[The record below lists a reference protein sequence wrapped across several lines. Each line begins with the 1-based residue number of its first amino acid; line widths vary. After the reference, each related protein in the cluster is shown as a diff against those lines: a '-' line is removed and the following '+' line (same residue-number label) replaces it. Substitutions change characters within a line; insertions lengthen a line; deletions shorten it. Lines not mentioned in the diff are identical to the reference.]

1 MPPMAEATEDPP
13 KRRRRE
19 HDWDAYGVVIASL
32 VGLLAI
38 LVSGYTAYLQRK
50 QVRAQVWPR
59 VELSRNGGQGSIM
72 ATNNGIGPARVKGV
86 RITVDGRAVKHWL
99 ELARLIGYEG
109 QMIQS
114 HISDRVMPS
123 GTSIDMVMGEGGPD
137 NQLVRDIADYMWAR
151 PNTGSAFSSVTAR
164 CLTSAGWPGPASW
177 ATCRSTRTKRSTTA
191 RSARMSASS
200 SDGTGDGRNLR
211 SNSLGETAS
220 SQQSTVMGK
229 AAFSSRLSAG
239 PGSSR
244 ARRVRVGTADQ
255 LAAASGAGAPSLA
268 FSALRLA
275 TSSSRISSA
284 ALGFSTIQ
292 RQALSRPWA
301 MRSPFQA

>member
-1 MPPMAEATEDPP
+1 MAEATEDPP

-137 NQLVRDIADYMWAR
+137 NQLVRDIADYMWEAKAKH
-151 PNTGSAFSSVTAR
+151 P
-164 CLTSAGWPGPASW
+164 GWPGPASW